1 MAKVT
6 FKDNPVTLAGELPAV
21 GSQAPDF
28 LLTGTDLAD
37 KSLKDYGGKK
47 VILNIFPSIDTPVC
61 AISTKK
67 FNSEANKLSNAAI
80 LCVSQDMPFAHG
92 RFCGAEGLEKV
103 IPLSSLR
110 NDDFGRKY
118 GVRLMDGPLAG
129 LFARAIV
136 VLDESGKVVYTELV
150 PDIAQEPNYDA
161 ALAAVR

>member
-6 FKDNPVTLAGELPAV
+6 FKDNPVTLAGELPGV

-28 LLTGTDLAD
+28 LLTGTDLTD
-37 KSLKDYGGKK
+37 KSLKDYAGKK

-61 AISTKK
+61 ATSTRK
-67 FNSEANKLSNAAI
+67 FNGEADKLSNVAI
-80 LCVSQDMPFAHG
+80 LCVSQDMPFANG

-110 NDDFGRKY
+110 NDDFGKKY

-136 VLDESGKVVYTELV
+136 VLDASGKVVYTELV
-150 PDIAQEPNYDA
+150 PDIGQEPNYNA
-161 ALAAVR
+161 ALAAIR

>member
-28 LLTGTDLAD
+28 LLTGTDLTD
-37 KSLKDYGGKK
+37 KGLKDYAGKK

-61 AISTKK
+61 ATSTKK
-67 FNSEANKLSNAAI
+67 FNGEADKLSNVAI

-110 NDDFGRKY
+110 NDDFGKKY

-136 VLDESGKVVYTELV
+136 VLDASGKVVYTELV
-150 PDIAQEPNYDA
+150 PDIGQEPNYDA